1 DFHDDRDIMFHWKLV
16 VGGQVID
23 EGRQP
28 YRVAPGDSKKF
39 DMSFQM
45 PPVDTRQEGALTLSL
60 TVNGQEVFKDVKAVS
75 VLAPAA
81 KPAGLAKFT
90 EKELLVYDPDGT
102 TAAFLK
108 QHGVAFTPLAD
119 LKSLPETGKVLLI
132 GKDALSLAES
142 TSSALAAYASA
153 GRSIIVLE

>member
-1 DFHDDRDIMFHWKLV
+1 
-16 VGGQVID
+16 
-23 EGRQP
+23 
-28 YRVAPGDSKKF
+28 
-39 DMSFQM
+39 
-45 PPVDTRQEGALTLSL
+45 
-60 TVNGQEVFKDVKAVS
+60 
-75 VLAPAA
+75 
-81 KPAGLAKFT
+81 
-90 EKELLVYDPDGT
+90 ELLVYDPDGT

-153 GRSIIVLE
+153 GRSIIVLEQKNPLKYQGLPAAMDAATNEGRTAFGEDLNHPALRGLQQKDFFTWGPDEIVYRNAYLKPTRGGKSLVQCHNLLQNTALAEV